1 MTEGV
6 FWLLPIGGRSLPEE
20 ELYAS
25 CLGELET
32 VEINAYQTSSDRRL
46 ASLSR
51 AAARVAASAM
61 VGGRVR
67 PKEWAFSRTTAGG
80 RLLRASSGPQVSIGI
95 ADNEHILAIC
105 ADLTSCVGVDVESW
119 QRPLGWR
126 DTAERFFSR
135 PERDLIQ
142 RLPDKE
148 GSDVFTMLWTGKEAL
163 AKANGA
169 QLVDFLDLSLIGPD
183 LRCSQGLWREGV
195 AHEKWRVRW
204 FDLGIALVAICCEVG
219 KPCRIP
225 ITVSC
230 DWITGRLSRST
241 WHTR

>member
-6 FWLLPIGGRSLPEE
+6 FWLLPIGVCSLPE

-32 VEINAYQTSSDRRL
+32 AEINAYQTISDRRL
-46 ASLSR
+46 ARLSR
-51 AAARVAASAM
+51 AAGRVAASTMA
-61 VGGRVR
+61 GGTVL
-67 PKEWAFSRTTAGG
+67 PKEWSFSRTTAGG
-80 RLLRASSGPQVSIGI
+80 RSLRAPGGPQVSIGI

-105 ADLTSCVGVDVESW
+105 ANLTSCVGVDVESW
-119 QRPLGWR
+119 HRPLGWR

-135 PERDLIQ
+135 PERDLVE

-148 GSDVFTMLWTGKEAL
+148 SSDLFTMLWTGKEAL

-169 QLVDFLDLSLIGPD
+169 QLVDFLDLPLIGPD
-183 LRCSQGLWREGV
+183 LRCPQALWRQGA

-204 FDLGIALVAICCEVG
+204 FNVGITLVAICCDVG
-219 KPCRIP
+219 NPCRIP